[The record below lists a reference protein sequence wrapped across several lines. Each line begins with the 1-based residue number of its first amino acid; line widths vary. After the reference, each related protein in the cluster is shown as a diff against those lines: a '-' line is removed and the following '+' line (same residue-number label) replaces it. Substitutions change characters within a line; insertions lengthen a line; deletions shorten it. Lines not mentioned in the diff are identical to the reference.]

1 MLLYTCDGVE
11 FGDVNEQML
20 TGGLCFATQRGEMNS
35 PWLPCLSGNLIGA
48 WAVGGGVSTILVFS
62 IILSYIHLN
71 LDISCECLWS
81 EYNIHHPYKIT
92 FFSVTALFMMM
103 D

>member
-20 TGGLCFATQRGEMNS
+20 TGGLCFASQRGGMNS

-48 WAVGGGVSTILVFS
+48 WAVGGGVSTIILVFS
-62 IILSYIHLN
+62 IILSYILLN

-81 EYNIHHPYKIT
+81 EYNIYHTIPIKLL
-92 FFSVTALFMMM
+92 LFL
-103 D
+103 